1 MHQPVLAKT
10 FITFAGLILPI
21 GETALIDKL
30 HQLPVTGF
38 VNEPKTKNMNRLILL
53 LITILAVACSSD
65 NQPEGKGEK
74 SLEEIKSDGPIRNA
88 DIIRNPVSADTP
100 IDTVNVAKIAFE
112 EESYDFGEVDEGAV
126 VVHTFSFTNT
136 GKAPLLISS
145 ARSTCGCTVPD
156 WPKEPV
162 PPGEKGKIE
171 VKFNTQ
177 GKKNRQTKPI
187 TIVANTYPATSKIF
201 VQGFVQPAEG
211 APEKPVQ

>member
-1 MHQPVLAKT
+1 
-10 FITFAGLILPI
+10 
-21 GETALIDKL
+21 
-30 HQLPVTGF
+30 
-38 VNEPKTKNMNRLILL
+38 MNRFILL
-53 LITILAVACSSD
+53 FSLLLAFGCNNS
-65 NQPEGKGEK
+65 QPEGKGEK

-126 VVHTFSFTNT
+126 VVHTFQFTNT

-156 WPKEPV
+156 WPKEPI
-162 PPGEKGKIE
+162 PPGENGKIE
-171 VKFNTQ
+171 VKFNTR
-177 GKKNRQTKPI
+177 GKKNKQTKPV

-201 VQGFVQPAEG
+201 LQGFVQPAEG
-211 APEKPVQ
+211 APGQPTQ